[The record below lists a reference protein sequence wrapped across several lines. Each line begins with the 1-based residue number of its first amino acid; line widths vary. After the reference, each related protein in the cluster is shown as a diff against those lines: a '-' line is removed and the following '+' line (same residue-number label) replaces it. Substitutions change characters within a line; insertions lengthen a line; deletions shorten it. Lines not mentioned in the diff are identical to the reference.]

1 MFFIMDAP
9 LLAQSIAPE
18 AAEMARLDS
27 YKQELKRV
35 ARQMLGAGERS

>member
-9 LLAQSIAPE
+9 LLAN
-18 AAEMARLDS
+18 AETIARLDT

-35 ARQMLGAGERS
+35 ARQMLSVEEEKP

>member
-9 LLAQSIAPE
+9 LLANSE
-18 AAEMARLDS
+18 TVVRLDT

-35 ARQMLGAGERS
+35 ARHMLGTGEIA